1 MQWWLFVLAFVLGA
15 LLTWIYVIQRA
26 TREVRIIQEV
36 PAQDAGDATLGAA
49 AAAAGGA
56 TLAASDDEY
65 DDYEESPATTYDV
78 APATHADDDVAAGS
92 VSDEV
97 DTNVLPVAA
106 ATSTEPLA
114 NEALNL
120 DAETP
125 GDQPYALDEEQ
136 VFDLDAVQ
144 SQPVAEPE
152 PIAAAAAGVID
163 LDDQGGAQGIDLDA
177 EGGLDLD
184 EADSQAE
191 DAAPASLDL
200 DAEGGFD
207 LDAEDSAPVT
217 KPEPMAA
224 ATADAIDLDDQGL
237 DLDAEGGLDLDATDA
252 APLADS
258 EQVVDVEPAVEG
270 VDVSTAPAPLDL
282 DAEGGLD
289 LDEAGAQAYAEPEPA
304 VAISVGVLDLDD
316 QGLDLDA
323 EGGLD
328 LDATDAAP
336 LADSEQVVDVEP
348 AVEGV
353 DVWAAP
359 AALDLDAEG
368 SLDLDEA
375 GAQAYAEPESAVA
388 TSVGV
393 LDLDDH
399 GLDVDAADSG
409 AEVEPA
415 VEPEPAFDAEP
426 VFEAEPAVAAEPV
439 AQDVDIAAP
448 AEFAP
453 SIKGGLDLDSAEE
466 ADGPVAFEAEVA
478 PDVAPQ
484 VEPEL
489 EYAPAEDLDVAG
501 VGAPAVLD
509 VDSDDVQAF
518 DAETATDAAALQP
531 DVEPEALST
540 PVTDLDTEVPTPG
553 AALPITAPSYD
564 ADYPQD
570 VLAEPAIETASDEI
584 ALAPE
589 EIEDLAVEDEAPV
602 PTEAQLAED
611 IDIESADLDLADA
624 NLPGAPAGPEPT
636 GGEPEFAEPEPEPER
651 EPVFEVEPEPER
663 EPVFEVEP
671 ASEVEPMPAALA
683 DVADSEVPAEL
694 ASPSEGADTQ
704 AASALVDTDST
715 AIAEPAAPESSAEPQ
730 AEPQEPVR
738 DFGPGSAAPDADGSG
753 PAGWEI
759 KGNASSM
766 LFHTPDSPAYE
777 RTKAEVWFVDE
788 AAATGA
794 GFRAWDWR
802 QRRKAEKA
810 ERNKAKSEPTREP
823 GNDAAAGAG
832 AAAATP
838 ASQGGPAA
846 VQFLA
851 PSDPA
856 TGSAPATLTGLELD
870 ESTAPA
876 TATSQAA
883 PAASASSDR
892 SAAPAPA
899 LLDVPPGPYGVG
911 SAAAGPRGKGPEGW
925 TVKGN
930 ADSMLYHSPESPW
943 FKRTRAEV
951 WFVDEAS
958 AEAAGFARWDSAS
971 SEE

>member
-36 PAQDAGDATLGAA
+36 PAQDGDDATLGAA
-49 AAAAGGA
+49 AAATGGA

-78 APATHADDDVAAGS
+78 EPATYADDDVAAGS

-217 KPEPMAA
+217 EPEPVAA
-224 ATADAIDLDDQGL
+224 ATAGAIDLDDQGGLDLDTEGGLDLDEADSQPYAEPAQVDEGEPAPASLDLDTEGGLDLDEADSQPYAEPAQVVDGELAPAGL
-237 DLDAEGGLDLDATDA
+237 DLDAEGDLDLDEADAT
-252 APLADS
+252 PLAES

-270 VDVSTAPAPLDL
+270 VDVSTAPAALDL

-289 LDEAGAQAYAEPEPA
+289 LDEADAQAYAEPERA
-304 VAISVGVLDLDD
+304 VA
-316 QGLDLDA
+316 
-323 EGGLD
+323 
-328 LDATDAAP
+328 AP
-336 LADSEQVVDVEP
+336 
-348 AVEGV
+348 
-353 DVWAAP
+353 
-359 AALDLDAEG
+359 
-368 SLDLDEA
+368 
-375 GAQAYAEPESAVA
+375 
-388 TSVGV
+388 VGV

-399 GLDVDAADSG
+399 GLDVDAADSEAG
-409 AEVEPA
+409 VEPA
-415 VEPEPAFDAEP
+415 VEPEPVLDAVP

-448 AEFAP
+448 AEFDP
-453 SIKGGLDLDSAEE
+453 SAELDSAEE
-466 ADGPVAFEAEVA
+466 ADGLVAFEAEVA
-478 PDVAPQ
+478 PDVAPE

-489 EYAPAEDLDVAG
+489 ENAPAEDLDVAG

-509 VDSDDVQAF
+509 VDSGDVQAF

-531 DVEPEALST
+531 DVEPEALSS
-540 PVTDLDTEVPTPG
+540 PVTGLDTEVPTPG

-564 ADYPQD
+564 ADYQQD

-611 IDIESADLDLADA
+611 IDIESADLHMADA
-624 NLPGAPAGPEPT
+624 NLAGVPAGPEPT
-636 GGEPEFAEPEPEPER
+636 GGEPEFAEPEP
-651 EPVFEVEPEPER
+651 
-663 EPVFEVEP
+663 VFEVEP
-671 ASEVEPMPAALA
+671 AFEVEPVPAAFA

-694 ASPSEGADTQ
+694 ARPSEDADTQ
-704 AASALVDTDST
+704 AASALVDTDLT
-715 AIAEPAAPESSAEPQ
+715 AIVEPAAPESSAEPQ

-832 AAAATP
+832 VAAATP
-838 ASQGGPAA
+838 APQAGPAA
-846 VQFLA
+846 VHFLA
-851 PSDPA
+851 PSDP
-856 TGSAPATLTGLELD
+856 TGSAPATLAGLELD

-876 TATSQAA
+876 TATSPAPPAAA
-883 PAASASSDR
+883 PSASVSSDR